1 MVIPYSTCE
10 VEGWS
15 VDHVIVAVVAVTPL
29 EATLPITGIAAAVE
43 KLKLADVVVPA
54 EFVDMAA

>member
-1 MVIPYSTCE
+1 M
-10 VEGWS
+10 EGWS
-15 VDHVIVAVVAVTPL
+15 VDHVIVAVVAVNPL

-43 KLKLADVVVPA
+43 KLKLADVVVLA